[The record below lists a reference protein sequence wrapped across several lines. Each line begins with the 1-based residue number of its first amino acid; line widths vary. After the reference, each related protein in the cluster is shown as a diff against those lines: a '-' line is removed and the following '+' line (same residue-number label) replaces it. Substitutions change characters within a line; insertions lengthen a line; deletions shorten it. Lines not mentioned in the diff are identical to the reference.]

1 MSSDL
6 TTLHQLS
13 IETMPAALIAT
24 TPMLQAIMQSCIIC
38 ERDAA
43 GFTRGGD
50 TLRAIFSSLALFVSA
65 GIRPRTPLAR
75 AIVLILILKLIGI
88 AGIKV
93 FMFPDNA
100 QPVADAAAV
109 ARLVSP
115 SAQ

>member
-1 MSSDL
+1 M
-6 TTLHQLS
+6 
-13 IETMPAALIAT
+13 
-24 TPMLQAIMQSCIIC
+24 
-38 ERDAA
+38 
-43 GFTRGGD
+43 
-50 TLRAIFSSLALFVSA
+50 RAIFSSLTAFVSA
-65 GIRPRTPLAR
+65 GVRPATPLAK
-75 AIVLILILKLIGI
+75 AIVLVLILKLIGI